1 MQGLRKAGE
10 TPCYRVINNRA
21 GSLLGMIYYKKD
33 WKQFV
38 FEPEEF
44 CVFSHDCLA
53 DIIDFLNNRAG
64 RE

>member
-1 MQGLRKAGE
+1 
-10 TPCYRVINNRA
+10 
-21 GSLLGMIYYKKD
+21 MIYYKKD